1 MLLPAPTPNELA
13 LDNENLLEAGSR
25 QVTYGINTR
34 VADTFIFRPPR
45 RMGIVYHLAAV
56 LLLAA
61 AGTLGLLQASLAAVG
76 PAFLLF
82 VLPAVLAVSF
92 GPVLLYDAY
101 ALWSASYTLER
112 DGIRLQWGLRTEDI
126 PMDTVQWVRAEAAL
140 REHLPVPV
148 LHWPGAV
155 LGRKYLRDGTPL
167 EFLSARSR
175 NLLLISTP
183 SRVYVISPAHPDE
196 FLEAFQTL
204 AELGTISPVEA
215 RSVYPA
221 FLLARLGRDRRGLAL
236 LFGGLL
242 LSLVLLFWVGLSV
255 RTRATITWQ
264 APTVQASEAV
274 PAVRLFLLP
283 VLNAVFYAADVLL
296 GLFFYRRN
304 ETRLA
309 SYLLWSVSLLTA
321 GLFLGATFFILRA

>member
-1 MLLPAPTPNELA
+1 
-13 LDNENLLEAGSR
+13 
-25 QVTYGINTR
+25 
-34 VADTFIFRPPR
+34 
-45 RMGIVYHLAAV
+45 MGLVYHFLAV

-92 GPVLLYDAY
+92 GPVLLYNAY
-101 ALWSASYTLER
+101 SLWSASYTLER

-126 PMDTVQWVRAEAAL
+126 PMDTVQWVRTEAAL

-148 LHWPGAV
+148 WHWPGAV
-155 LGRKYLRDGTPL
+155 LGRKYLRDGTPV
-167 EFLSARSR
+167 EFLASRSH
-175 NLLLISTP
+175 NLLLIATP
-183 SRVYVISPAHPDE
+183 TRVYAISPAHPDE
-196 FLEAFQTL
+196 FLQAFQTL
-204 AELGTISPVEA
+204 AELGTISPVAA

-221 FLLARLGRDRRGLAL
+221 FLLSRLGSDRRGLAL
-236 LFGGLL
+236 LLGGLL
-242 LSLVLLFWVGLSV
+242 LSLGLLFWVGVSV

-264 APTVQASEAV
+264 TPTLQAAEAV

-283 VLNAVFYAADVLL
+283 VLNLVFFTADALL

-304 ETRLA
+304 ETRVA
-309 SYLLWSVSLLTA
+309 SYLLWGVSLLTS
-321 GLFLGATFFILRA
+321 GLFLGATIFILNA